1 MESHEKPIHLFIVS
15 EDLEY
20 FSHEHPRL
28 NASGVFQL
36 DTRLPK
42 SGTYKLLADFMPEG
56 GTAQLISHIISTA
69 GYKRSIAQG
78 ITMPAADMAPKHA
91 ENLDVELVLDPERPD
106 YLSRLNPRSVRSLT
120 AAWGCP
126 RGIEWARPCRPGS
139 VPLYHSSKKNTR
151 ETHARF

>member
-1 MESHEKPIHLFIVS
+1 MIIGPHAKLCQIQLRTPQIPANQNLSVEIRVTNPTTGAPMKYFQIVHEKPIHLFIVS

-28 NASGVFQL
+28 NASGVFQV

-69 GYKRSIAQG
+69 GYKRSIAQD
-78 ITMPAADMAPKHA
+78 ITMPAAD
-91 ENLDVELVLDPERPD
+91 
-106 YLSRLNPRSVRSLT
+106 
-120 AAWGCP
+120 AALMSFWT
-126 RGIEWARPCRPGS
+126 S
-139 VPLYHSSKKNTR
+139 
-151 ETHARF
+151 